1 MTSPANIGSIRNIA
15 VLAHVD
21 AGRTTTT
28 ERILAL
34 ADRSGVAGE
43 EHGMTLTAAA
53 TTCGWRGHSVTIID
67 APSSLVHG
75 TDAARAIRVVDGAVA
90 LIDAESGVEAQL
102 EALWRLA
109 DDRALA
115 RIVFVN
121 KMDRVGADFGAA
133 VEAVRSQLKAVPLV
147 LALPLGQGSDFI
159 GIIDLVRD
167 RALTWKAMPFGAAFA
182 EEPIPADRLVEAQQA
197 RAALIAAVAPKQT
210 GTAGLVAAIRAAVVA
225 GTVVPVLPGSAFRNK
240 GMQPLLD
247 AIVDYLPS
255 PDQVGAVEVQDPV
268 TGSFSSRA
276 ANDDA
281 PLTVF
286 AFRSGLDPIAGP
298 LVFAR
303 VFSGVLEQGAEIA
316 NATTGRATRVS
327 RVLRFEAS
335 DRVELARATAGDIV
349 ALGGLNEA
357 RPGDTLTAPGQL
369 ALVEPKTEQVRSRSA

>member
-1 MTSPANIGSIRNIA
+1 MTSSAHIGLIRNIA

-34 ADRSGVAGE
+34 ADRSRAAGE
-43 EHGMTLTAAA
+43 EHGITLTAAA
-53 TTCGWRGHSVTIID
+53 TTCGWRGHAVTIID

-75 TDAARAIRVVDGAVA
+75 ADAARAIRVADGAVA
-90 LIDAESGVEAQL
+90 LIDASAGVESQL
-102 EALWRLA
+102 ETLWRLA

-121 KMDRVGADFGAA
+121 KMDRAGADFGAA
-133 VEAVRSQLKAVPLV
+133 VEAVRSRLRAVPLV

-159 GIIDLVRD
+159 GTIDLVRE

-182 EEPIPADRLVEAQQA
+182 EEAIPADRLAEAQEA
-197 RAALIAAVAPKQT
+197 RAALVAAVAPTQT

-268 TGSFSSRA
+268 NGSLSSRA

-286 AFRSGLDPIAGP
+286 AFRSGHDPVAGA

-303 VFSGVLEQGAEIA
+303 VFSGVLVQGAEIA
-316 NATTGRATRVS
+316 NATTGQAARVS
-327 RVLRFEAS
+327 RVLRFGAS
-335 DRVELARATAGDIV
+335 DRVELAQATAGDIV
-349 ALGGLNEA
+349 ALGDLDEA
-357 RPGDTLTAPGQL
+357 RPGDTLTAPGQQ
-369 ALVEPKTEQVRSRSA
+369 ALVEPRTEQVRSRSA